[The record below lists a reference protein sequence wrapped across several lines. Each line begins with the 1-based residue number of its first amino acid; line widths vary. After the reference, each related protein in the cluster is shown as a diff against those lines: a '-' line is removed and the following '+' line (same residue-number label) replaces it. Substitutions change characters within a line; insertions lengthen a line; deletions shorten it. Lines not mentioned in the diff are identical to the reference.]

1 MLMWETGRRAGR
13 HVSIAV
19 TVALLFVACLSS
31 VRAADPIKIGLS
43 ISLTGGLAAN
53 GKQILVAMKIW
64 RDDINAKG
72 GLLGRP
78 VELVYYD
85 DQSAG
90 TQVPGIYTKLIEID
104 KVDLTVG
111 PYGTN
116 LVVPALPV
124 LIEHNMG
131 TVGIT
136 AQGAN
141 LQFHYPKYFSMNA
154 IGPDPRH
161 ALAEGFFAV
170 AEQQNPKP
178 KTVAIVV
185 ADAEL
190 GKISAEGAR
199 DFIKQDGLQ
208 LVYDRAYPPTTS
220 DFAPIIR
227 AVQATNPD
235 IVYNAGYPPDT
246 VGLIRAAAEVGLTT
260 KMFGGTMIGL
270 LSTTFKT
277 QLGPLLNGIISA
289 ADSYLPAPAFNFPGI
304 REMLAKYHE
313 VAAPEGIDP
322 YGYAFAPLGYAA
334 MQVIAAGVTG
344 TKSLDQDKIADWL
357 HSHEVSTVV
366 GNLSF
371 TSDGEWTKGRQLVSQ
386 FRDVAGHDV
395 EQFKDTRKQVI
406 VWPAEYKTGDLIYPY
421 TNAAK

>member
-1 MLMWETGRRAGR
+1 MSKIGRRAGHR
-13 HVSIAV
+13 GASLIV
-19 TVALLFVACLSS
+19 VALLFVACAPSAW
-31 VRAADPIKIGLS
+31 AADPIKIGLS

-53 GKQILVAMKIW
+53 GKQILAAMKIW
-64 RDDINAKG
+64 RDDIDAKG

-78 VELVYYD
+78 VELIYYD

-90 TQVPGIYTKLIEID
+90 TQVPSIYTKLIEVD

-116 LVVPALPV
+116 LVVPAIPV
-124 LIEHNMG
+124 LIEHKIG

-170 AEQQNPKP
+170 AEQQRPKP
-178 KTVAIVV
+178 ETVAIVV

-190 GKISAEGAR
+190 GKISTEGAR
-199 DFIKQDGLQ
+199 DIIKEAGLK
-208 LVYDRAYPPTTS
+208 LVYDHAYPPTTT

-246 VGLIRAAAEVGLTT
+246 IGMIRAAAEIGLNT

-277 QLGPLLNGIISA
+277 QLGPMLNGIISG
-289 ADSYLPAPAFNFPGI
+289 ADSYLPAPAFDFPGV

-313 VAAPEGIDP
+313 VAAREGIDP
-322 YGYAFAPLGYAA
+322 YGYAFAPYGYAA
-334 MQVIAAGVTG
+334 MQVIAAAVEG
-344 TKSLDQDKIADWL
+344 TKSLDQDEIARWL
-357 HSHEVSTVV
+357 HSHAVSTVV

-371 TSDGEWTKGRQLVSQ
+371 TPDGEWTKGRQLVSQ
-386 FRDVAGHDV
+386 FRNITGHDA
-395 EQFKDTRKQVI
+395 EQFKDTSKQVI